1 MHYSKAARACT
12 LPYRVLDNIFD
23 IIHNISDIE
32 HDPQT
37 VYKAALHSPGRVKI
51 VLWREGICMRKGSKK
66 HLYADQEVLEASC
79 NLVLVVV

>member
-1 MHYSKAARACT
+1 MHYSNHQGLHIA
-12 LPYRVLDNIFD
+12 YRVLDNIFN
-23 IIHNISDIE
+23 IVHNITDIE

-37 VYKAALHSPGRVKI
+37 AYKAALHCPGRVKV

-79 NLVLVVV
+79 NLILVVV